1 MAATLAKS
9 AHIPRPHSTQGRDPR
24 ARKNR
29 GRASAGRLAGVAPHD
44 SRKSLLIHNVLGE
57 PRREYH
63 THAPRTPPSSRFEFN
78 NPVNRSAKARFN
90 RRFPQ
95 YNIEVFTRLSHDLL
109 AKAYPK
115 FCSVCET
122 EMHGVVGGRETA
134 VRCELCSAQASRTAG
149 TPLDHFKLPL
159 WTFSYLLCEAVQAFP
174 QMISAAQIRR
184 RLGCSKQTSYVLKRR
199 LQLFLT
205 DLLPGVRALVQKDLE
220 NAFKT
225 LQLPENQDVSKL
237 VANQPV
243 VHSDTLA
250 LFSATQRSNG
260 GRARWK
266 HTGQTA
272 SIYLSDKVAEQR
284 GKLQIGTLSHTI
296 AIKNGPVLLTSI
308 RDQTQ
313 KSIEPCFQIIPRNTV
328 IMTDE
333 GTPWLSRYYPNHRA
347 INHSARA
354 KDKKRST
361 WARNRWSKNGIHNQV
376 AEGNQRIIKHA
387 FLSAYGYFTPKYS
400 QLYLN
405 EYSALKALRLHGI
418 DTLLSL
424 ARSAPVG
431 NVDPRLF

>member
-1 MAATLAKS
+1 
-9 AHIPRPHSTQGRDPR
+9 
-24 ARKNR
+24 
-29 GRASAGRLAGVAPHD
+29 
-44 SRKSLLIHNVLGE
+44 
-57 PRREYH
+57 
-63 THAPRTPPSSRFEFN
+63 
-78 NPVNRSAKARFN
+78 
-90 RRFPQ
+90 
-95 YNIEVFTRLSHDLL
+95 
-109 AKAYPK
+109 
-115 FCSVCET
+115 
-122 EMHGVVGGRETA
+122 
-134 VRCELCSAQASRTAG
+134 
-149 TPLDHFKLPL
+149 
-159 WTFSYLLCEAVQAFP
+159 
-174 QMISAAQIRR
+174 MISAAQIRR
-184 RLGCSKQTSYVLKRR
+184 RLGVSNQTSYVLKRR

-205 DLLPGVRALVQKDLE
+205 DLLPGVRALIQQDLE
-220 NAFKT
+220 NAFET
-225 LQLPENQDVSKL
+225 LKLPENRDISEI

-272 SIYLSDKVAEQR
+272 SIYLSDNVAEKR

-313 KSIEPCFQIIPRNTV
+313 KSIEPAFRIIPRNAA

-361 WARNRWSKNGIHNQV
+361 WARNRWSKNGVHNQV
-376 AEGNQRIIKHA
+376 AEGNQRVIKHA

-418 DTLLSL
+418 DTILSL
-424 ARSAPVG
+424 AKSAPVG